1 MLSEQKNNLPMY
13 NIMEQ
18 EVQLTVK
25 HNMNI
30 PVAEPHPDHFFLH
43 GEALS

>member
-1 MLSEQKNNLPMY
+1 MFVLIRTNNLP

-25 HNMNI
+25 YDMNT
-30 PVAEPHPDHFFLH
+30 PVAEPYPDHFFLH
-43 GEALS
+43 GEALCQ